1 MSIFVLMRVVYIGNK
16 LSKSGG
22 INPTS
27 IETLG
32 VQLRDIG
39 CEMKYSSA
47 VKNQFLRWIDMGFCI
62 VRNRKWA
69 QIVIIDTYSSKAFYF
84 AWMVARLCSFFNIPY
99 FPILRGGN
107 LKERLIE
114 SPKFCKQLFFN
125 ASANIGVSN
134 FLKESFEERGFP
146 FQMIPN
152 NIPVSDYPFQLR
164 SNCEPKILWVRS
176 MNKVYNP
183 LMALDILKLVHEHY
197 PSATLAMVGP
207 DKDGS
212 TEEFLQYAKDLNLE
226 KFAQTTGGKSKSEWR
241 KFSEDFSIFLSTTNI
256 DNTPI
261 SVMEAMALGL
271 PVVSTDVGGVPFIIQ
286 SGHNGILYP
295 AKDAQAGANS
305 ILSILNDSS
314 LSQNLSYNGRKTV
327 EEWDWEV
334 VKLKWKNLFE
344 STLQK
349 RKP

>member
-1 MSIFVLMRVVYIGNK
+1 MMRVVYIGNK

-39 CEMKYSSA
+39 CEMKYSSS
-47 VKNQFLRWIDMGFCI
+47 VKNQFFRWIDMGFCI
-62 VRNRKWA
+62 VRNRNWA
-69 QIVIIDTYSSKAFYF
+69 QIVIIDTYSSNAFYF
-84 AWMVARLCSFFNIPY
+84 AWMVARLCLFFKIPY

-107 LKERLIE
+107 LKERLKK
-114 SPKFCKQLFFN
+114 SPKFCKQLFLN
-125 ASANIGVSN
+125 ASKNIGVSN

-152 NIPVSDYPFQLR
+152 NIPVAEYPFQLR
-164 SNCEPKILWVRS
+164 THCEPKILWVRS

-183 LMALDILKLVHEHY
+183 LMALDILKLVHDQY
-197 PSATLAMVGP
+197 PLATLAMVGP

-212 TEEFLQYAKDLNLE
+212 SEEFQQYAKELNLE
-226 KFAQTTGGKSKSEWR
+226 KFIQITGGKSKQEWR
-241 KFSEDFSIFLSTTNI
+241 KFSEGFSIFLSTTNI

-271 PVVSTDVGGVPFIIQ
+271 PVVSTNVGGVPFIIQ
-286 SGHNGILYP
+286 SGKNGLLYP
-295 AKDAQAGANS
+295 AKDAAAGAHA

-314 LSQNLSYNGRKTV
+314 LALNLSSNGRKTV

-334 VKLKWKNLFE
+334 VKMKWKNLFE
-344 STLQK
+344 STLEK
-349 RKP
+349 HNS